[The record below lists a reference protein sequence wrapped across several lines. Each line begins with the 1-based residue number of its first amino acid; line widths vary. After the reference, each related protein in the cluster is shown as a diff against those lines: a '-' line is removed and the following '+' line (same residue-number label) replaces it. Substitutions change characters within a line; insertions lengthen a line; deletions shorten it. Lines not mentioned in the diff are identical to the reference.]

1 MTPDDKYS
9 LLNCDF
15 LTQPMQMQLSKKQKN
30 FSDLFSQFLNSR
42 LDFEHFEKN
51 DESHSLCVDQ
61 TTDSERPS

>member
-1 MTPDDKYS
+1 
-9 LLNCDF
+9 
-15 LTQPMQMQLSKKQKN
+15 MQMQLSKKQKN

-51 DESHSLCVDQ
+51 DESHSLYVDQ